1 MTLVTSRR
9 QTLAI
14 KGFLTMGCTSPS
26 HMFPHPAG
34 SLTRPVA
41 VTGLVFEAES
51 ALMAYE
57 KEVRVTES
65 ALRKEARLELGRR
78 GIVGTETAIA
88 KWKADRQR
96 ALDAAADADTAPA

>member
-1 MTLVTSRR
+1 MYVYPPVS
-9 QTLAI
+9 
-14 KGFLTMGCTSPS
+14 S
-26 HMFPHPAG
+26 HPAG
-34 SLTRPVA
+34 SPTRPVA